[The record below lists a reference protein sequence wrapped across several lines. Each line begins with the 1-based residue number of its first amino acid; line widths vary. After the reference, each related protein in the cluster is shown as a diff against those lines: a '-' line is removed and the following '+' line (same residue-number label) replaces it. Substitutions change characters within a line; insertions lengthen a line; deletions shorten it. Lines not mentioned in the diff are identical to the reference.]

1 MLGSNEHTYINML
14 FIILLFKLILVDYN
28 KKHSLFFVLVFLK
41 STMEVWTSGTNDGI
55 GCLRKYGWCP
65 SGQFFIPDLKFGS
78 GEGYSN
84 AVNENGILLYYTSGP
99 ASKSYLKDISTSA
112 RYNYICEVKK
122 MRSRLI

>member
-1 MLGSNEHTYINML
+1 
-14 FIILLFKLILVDYN
+14 
-28 KKHSLFFVLVFLK
+28 VFLD
-41 STMEVWTSGTNDGI
+41 STIEVWTSGTNDGI

-65 SGQFFIPDLKFGS
+65 SGQLFTPDLKFGS

-84 AVNENGILLYYTSGP
+84 AVNENGILLYYTYGP

-112 RYNYICEVKK
+112 RYKYICEVKK

>member
-1 MLGSNEHTYINML
+1 
-14 FIILLFKLILVDYN
+14 
-28 KKHSLFFVLVFLK
+28 VFLEN
-41 STMEVWTSGTNDGI
+41 TMEVWTSGTNDGI

-112 RYNYICEVKK
+112 KYNYICEVK
-122 MRSRLI
+122 RCVPFDIIESETQNELGRCAARVSAFLSQCHRHLR